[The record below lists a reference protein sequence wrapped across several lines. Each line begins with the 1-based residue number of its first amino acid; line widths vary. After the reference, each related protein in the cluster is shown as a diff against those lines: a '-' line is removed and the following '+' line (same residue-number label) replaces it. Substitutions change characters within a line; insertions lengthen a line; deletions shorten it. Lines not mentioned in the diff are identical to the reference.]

1 MVGEP
6 SLDRDAL
13 RAKAGKALE
22 FAARQI
28 RSMRRDWPPDR
39 PAPVHTREGR
49 WYRPRSLWTDWT
61 PGFYA
66 GQMWILARV
75 TGEPEWR
82 RAAEAHTVPL
92 KNRRFDRDVHDLGF
106 IFLPTYRRW
115 HDALPPGDRDRHAL
129 ADVLA
134 TAGTVQSFRWR
145 EGRGGADGFVY
156 SFNGP
161 QSLFIDTLMNVRLL
175 FWAARHGAPPEVGE
189 RAVSHARTS
198 LRHLVRR
205 DGPGL
210 GEEDGAVAHEAIF
223 NAEAGRGE
231 FRCLSTQQGYSPFT
245 TWARGLAW
253 SIYGFAEAFAWTGEE
268 TFLDAATRC
277 AGFYL
282 RRTPPDGVPYWDY
295 GAPGIVFP
303 PRSGA
308 FPPLS
313 PRPSRAVVLGTV
325 PDVPGASAG
334 SPPPDPGGGA
344 SPALRGTPRTPPEPL
359 DSSAAA
365 VTACGLRMLAG
376 LSRDAEFSARV
387 SRAAS
392 RIAETLLSDRFLAE
406 GKAGEQGI
414 LLHGTYHRPR
424 GWGVDCSV
432 MWGDYFFLELLERI
446 VMGDPDLTA
455 S

>member
-1 MVGEP
+1 MTGEP
-6 SLDRDAL
+6 SLDRSAI
-13 RAKAGKALE
+13 RQKAGRALE

-28 RSMRRDWPPDR
+28 RAMRSDWPPDR

-49 WYRPRSLWTDWT
+49 WHRPRSLWTDWT

-75 TGEPEWR
+75 TGEPDWR
-82 RAAEAHTVPL
+82 RAAEAHSAPL

-115 HDALPPGDRDRHAL
+115 HDALPPGDGDRQGL

-198 LRHLVRR
+198 HRYLVRR

-210 GEEDGAVAHEAIF
+210 GDEDGAVAHEAIF

-245 TWARGLAW
+245 AWARGLAW
-253 SIYGFAEAFAWTGEE
+253 AIYGFAEAFAWTGEE
-268 TFLDAATRC
+268 SFLDAATRC

-282 RRTPPDGVPYWDY
+282 RRTPADGIPYWDY
-295 GAPGIVFP
+295 GAPG
-303 PRSGA
+303 
-308 FPPLS
+308 
-313 PRPSRAVVLGTV
+313 AV
-325 PDVPGASAG
+325 AG
-334 SPPPDPGGGA
+334 SEAEGAVAPPDPGGGA
-344 SPALRGTPRTPPEPL
+344 SPALRGTRSTTPEPL

-365 VTACGLRMLAG
+365 VTACGLRMLSG
-376 LSRDAEFSARV
+376 LSRDPAFAA
-387 SRAAS
+387 RAARGAD
-392 RIAETLLSDRFLAE
+392 RIAETLLSERFLAE
-406 GKAGEQGI
+406 GRAGEEGI

-446 VMGDPDLTA
+446 VLGDPDPTA
-455 S
+455 D